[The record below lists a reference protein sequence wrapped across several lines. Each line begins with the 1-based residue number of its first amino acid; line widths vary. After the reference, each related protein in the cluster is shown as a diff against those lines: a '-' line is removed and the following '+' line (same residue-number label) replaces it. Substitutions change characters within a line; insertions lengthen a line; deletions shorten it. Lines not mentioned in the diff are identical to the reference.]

1 MKHHPNVS
9 ENNGMVTL
17 KKGLFDRMLAK
28 KYEEGYYN
36 GRKDGH
42 ENAIRLF
49 KSMSLFDRMFK
60 RFDNED

>member
-1 MKHHPNVS
+1 
-9 ENNGMVTL
+9 
-17 KKGLFDRMLAK
+17 MLAK